1 MATFPI
7 LKTGAVAQYP
17 LSRVNSVS
25 TQAVRF
31 LDGSQQ
37 TYQLN
42 GAGLRRWVLTLDLLD
57 EAEVS
62 AVIEF
67 AEQIGTGTFAFSDPI
82 SGDTAEKC
90 IISGG
95 ELDAAL
101 VDEMDGQIVLEIE
114 EMR

>member
-1 MATFPI
+1 MATFPQ

-17 LSRVNSVS
+17 LSRVASLA

-31 LDGSQQ
+31 LDGSRQ

-42 GAGLRRWVLTLDLLD
+42 GTGLRRWMLSLDLLD

-62 AVIEF
+62 AVLAF
-67 AEQIGTGTFAFSDPI
+67 AEETGTGKFSFTDPET
-82 SGDTAEKC
+82 GQTVATC

-101 VDEMDGQIVLEIE
+101 VDELNGQIVLEIE
-114 EMR
+114 EVR